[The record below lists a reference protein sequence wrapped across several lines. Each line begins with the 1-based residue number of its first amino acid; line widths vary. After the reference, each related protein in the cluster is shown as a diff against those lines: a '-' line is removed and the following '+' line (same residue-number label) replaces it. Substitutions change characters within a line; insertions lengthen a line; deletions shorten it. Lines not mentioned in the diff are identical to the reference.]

1 LRIWFFFGGASGK
14 TGRRFFETAPRLL
27 GYNPG
32 MTTQNWWLA
41 GLLIWVAGLGWAR
54 AQDAQTFDFTV
65 PQGMVSR
72 EFSLGAADLATVEQL
87 CQETLSGGA
96 KFHIFAATRKLRVIA
111 VPEQME
117 TIRQMLPHLT
127 QPGPNV
133 KIEFIS
139 RTVNNDSQR
148 GFGVSGGVGGR
159 SGGVVI
165 GGTPGVIRRGSG
177 GPMGGGGVVA
187 VPSGPGGRIGGAI
200 DIDVLNQRTS
210 GSSLNSSFILVQSG
224 KEGFIEVGRD
234 VPMIDYFTRY
244 VADGLYG
251 AVLSFTPDVFGNPNV
266 IVLATGHFE
275 VPQIRWE
282 KEGTRLLVQP
292 VVEGNLVHLTV
303 MPQIS
308 AITIVDPEVFRQ
320 RGLNTYLTGRNQY
333 VTYMDL
339 ATTVTVQ
346 SGQEVT
352 IGGLDKAEPEFTR
365 YFFGSAASNA
375 TSTGSFT
382 IRATIQ

>member
-1 LRIWFFFGGASGK
+1 
-14 TGRRFFETAPRLL
+14 
-27 GYNPG
+27 
-32 MTTQNWWLA
+32 M
-41 GLLIWVAGLGWAR
+41 
-54 AQDAQTFDFTV
+54 
-65 PQGMVSR
+65 
-72 EFSLGAADLATVEQL
+72 
-87 CQETLSGGA
+87 
-96 KFHIFAATRKLRVIA
+96 
-111 VPEQME
+111 
-117 TIRQMLPHLT
+117 
-127 QPGPNV
+127 
-133 KIEFIS
+133 
-139 RTVNNDSQR
+139 
-148 GFGVSGGVGGR
+148 
-159 SGGVVI
+159 
-165 GGTPGVIRRGSG
+165 
-177 GPMGGGGVVA
+177 
-187 VPSGPGGRIGGAI
+187 
-200 DIDVLNQRTS
+200 LNQRTS

-308 AITIVDPEVFRQ
+308 AITIVDPEVVRQ

-352 IGGLDKAEPEFTR
+352 IGGFDKAEPEFTR